1 MEQFNGRPHWGKE
14 FDVTFKQ
21 VKKLYP
27 KLEDFLAVRSKLDSD
42 GIFVNSFLNKQLELN
57 Y

>member
-14 FDVTFKQ
+14 FDVTTKQ
-21 VKKLYP
+21 LKKAYP
-27 KLEDFLAVRSKLDSD
+27 KLEDFLVMRSKLDPD
-42 GIFVNSFLNKQLELN
+42 GVFVNLFLNKQLELN